1 MLHYNKNSLQAIIM
15 TGLFTALIYL
25 GIFIFRIPIPALVG
39 RPFIHF
45 GNTLAILAVLFLGL
59 RNGALAG
66 IIGLGGFDI
75 LNGYAL
81 TSWLTML
88 EVALVALVVSF
99 LLKSFNYNDNKKN
112 IIIIAIAA
120 GTLKILT
127 SYCTSI
133 IEALMVGTSFNTAV
147 VASFLSLPATVIN
160 SISTAICV
168 PLLYFLL
175 KRIFNTINQR
185 RN

>member
-88 EVALVALVVSF
+88 EIAIVAIVVSSIMK
-99 LLKSFNYNDNKKN
+99 LMRYNDSKRN
-112 IIIIAIAA
+112 ITIIAVAA
-120 GTLKILT
+120 GALKIIT

-133 IEALMVGTSFNTAV
+133 AEALMVGTSFKAAI
-147 VASFLSLPATVIN
+147 VASFFSLPATVIN

-175 KRIFNTINQR
+175 KRIFKTIGR
-185 RN
+185 RHS